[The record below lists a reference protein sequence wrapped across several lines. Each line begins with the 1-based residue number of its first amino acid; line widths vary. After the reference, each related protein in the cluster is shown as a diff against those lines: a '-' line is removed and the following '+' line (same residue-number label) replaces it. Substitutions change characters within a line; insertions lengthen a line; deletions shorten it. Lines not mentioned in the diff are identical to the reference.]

1 MPQSK
6 EALSTFYRVTGSLD
20 QRIQASTGL
29 ESEQALLD
37 KINSKPTKD
46 MVDLLM
52 QTACNQNC
60 DHCHFV
66 EEGYGVLKVDSSLM
80 ADAQAIVDFFH
91 PSGNEIDPQIITYP
105 RELSVV
111 LPLLPLRQQLGQDAI
126 YTNAS
131 RITPHVVEKLI
142 SHGVKNAFVS
152 LHGDKEHHMALTGVP
167 PSEYNRTLRGIEL
180 LKESGMNVTTITT
193 MYKDNLGVIPDVVK
207 YLESVGIN
215 QLKLI
220 RYFPAGR
227 GKDLPVDKILSPE
240 DVLKLLYTVDEIRK
254 QHPYMNISLYGMSFG
269 PNFYSPNYFRYLAGQ
284 KDALSGEGNV
294 FGNAAPEPRY
304 VCSIVGRQYVGISLG
319 THNVYPCFEALSFPE
334 LKMGKLT
341 IDQGRVGLQLDE
353 SNFTA
358 KKLSENLSGQCSKE
372 DCPYQKFCLGGCRM
386 HAYAIARQRGEPD
399 PMYAGQDVCV
409 TRILD
414 KELAKR

>member
-1 MPQSK
+1 MPK
-6 EALSTFYRVTGSLD
+6 AEALSTFYRVTGSLD

-29 ESEQALLD
+29 QSEQALLG
-37 KINSKPTKD
+37 KINSKPTRD

-52 QTACNQNC
+52 QTACNQEC

-66 EEGYGVLKVDSSLM
+66 EEGYGVLKVDSILM
-80 ADAQAIVDFFH
+80 DDAQTIINFFH
-91 PSGNEIDPQIITYP
+91 PPEGDGPQIITYP

-131 RITPHVVEKLI
+131 RITPGTINALI
-142 SHGVKNAFVS
+142 AHGVKNAFVS
-152 LHGDKEHHMALTGVP
+152 LHGDKEHHMALTGVSS
-167 PSEYNRTLRGIEL
+167 SEYERTLNGIEL
-180 LKESGMNVTTITT
+180 LNESGMTVTVITT
-193 MYKDNLGVIPDVVK
+193 MHKDNLDVIPAVVK
-207 YLESVGIN
+207 YLEEKGLN

-227 GKDLPVDKILSPE
+227 GKDLPVDKILSPD
-240 DVLKLLYTVDEIRK
+240 DVLKLLYTVDGLRK
-254 QHPYMNISLYGMSFG
+254 QHPDINISLYGMSFG

-284 KDALSGEGNV
+284 KEALSGEGNV
-294 FGNAAPEPRY
+294 FGNVAPEPRY
-304 VCSIVGRQYVGISLG
+304 VCTLIGRQYLGISLG

-334 LKMGKLT
+334 LNMGKLA
-341 IDQGRVGLQLDE
+341 INHGEVDLQLDE

-358 KKLSENLSGQCSKE
+358 EKLSENLRGQCSKE
-372 DCPYQKFCLGGCRM
+372 NCPYQSLCLGGCRM
-386 HAYAIARQRGEPD
+386 HAYAIARQRGEPE
-399 PMYAGQDVCV
+399 PSYAGQDVCV

-414 KELAKR
+414 EELAKR